1 MLLITFVLDQ
11 TVLLS
16 EINKLETTMP
26 SKFAPFNPSASQ
38 MGFLS
43 LCRGLKLVAVPVA
56 VWATSLSAMAQTASA
71 PLFDRLPASVKS
83 AKVLKMVGDSF
94 APYRIVGDD
103 GKTVTGVDADMAKAL
118 EPLLGVKVELT
129 IVSNLPAMLAG
140 IDTGRYDLSAGPL
153 LSTKAREERYDILTW
168 MLSKPAFVLP
178 VAAGRKSTKLEDL
191 CGLRMSFPA
200 GSAQEAYAKKVS
212 DRCVAGAKV
221 PLEMVPL
228 ADQNATVL
236 AAQSGR
242 ADVAGMQLA
251 AALYLQQR
259 NPGKFTIQTDET
271 DGLGVLHQGFVFKKN
286 AELSPVIHDALKE
299 IWKSGEYARIMDKWG
314 LTLTKAPAPLLN
326 PASSK

>member
-1 MLLITFVLDQ
+1 MTSRLT
-11 TVLLS
+11 
-16 EINKLETTMP
+16 
-26 SKFAPFNPSASQ
+26 PFQPSAVQ
-38 MGFLS
+38 MGSLALRRTLKLGTLS
-43 LCRGLKLVAVPVA
+43 LA
-56 VWATSLSAMAQTASA
+56 VWACSLSAAAQTPAA

-103 GKTVTGVDADMAKAL
+103 GKTITGVDADMAKAL

-168 MLSKPAFVLP
+168 LLSKPAFVVP
-178 VAAGRKSTKLEDL
+178 VASGRKTSRLEDL

-200 GSAQEAYAKKVS
+200 GSAQEAYAKKVT
-212 DRCVAGAKV
+212 DRCIAGQKA
-221 PLEMVPL
+221 PLELVPL

-271 DGLGVLHQGFVFKKN
+271 DGLGVLHQGFVLKKN
-286 AELSPVIHDALKE
+286 AELSPVLHDALKAL
-299 IWKSGEYARIMDKWG
+299 WKSGEYARIMDKWG
-314 LTLTKAPAPLLN
+314 LTLTKAPAPQLN
-326 PASSK
+326 PASNP